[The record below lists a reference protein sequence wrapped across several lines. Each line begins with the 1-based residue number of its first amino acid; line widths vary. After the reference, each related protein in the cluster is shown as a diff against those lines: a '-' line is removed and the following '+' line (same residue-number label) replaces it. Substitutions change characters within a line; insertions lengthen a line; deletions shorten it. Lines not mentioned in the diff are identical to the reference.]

1 MTRENPEIIEMGVP
15 HSVIPQRVDVMDEHF
30 YARTIL
36 QCEVPMVELQDTPFI
51 WMAATR
57 HEFGYSRRMNCGQW
71 PLSGLDY
78 SSNA

>member
-1 MTRENPEIIEMGVP
+1 
-15 HSVIPQRVDVMDEHF
+15 
-30 YARTIL
+30 
-36 QCEVPMVELQDTPFI
+36 MVELQDTPFI

-78 SSNA
+78 SSNAWKWAGHEYDTNGGTGRVWSLQPAFFTL